1 MLPLIKN
8 NKNKSSV
15 FKSYATIVLATLTIL
30 IFLNSHGL
38 KVFASNPQTLYGI
51 GTTSYYPSSIQNYF
65 SWYDNYPQSTC
76 STTTNP
82 AEAGWISVNQSTS
95 TLNSFQNDTLTVNSG
110 SVQTVPLKLSFSD
123 LVCHDST
130 SNNAYYRLTNPKDG
144 PIATA
149 VATQT
154 EINVVG
160 VSSSVPGTFS
170 GMPITSSLILPS
182 NSGTK
187 YWFIYDPF
195 SFTPKN
201 PITSNFTITIS
212 FVAINYFHDTSIN
225 NAYCVNGGQKVSG
238 SFPYYNCPTNQWSVN
253 IKVTVNKKPPPPPT
267 SNSCPGFPNFSSIF
281 VPMPYTGPSYSSA
294 QSTYTYQSATS
305 PYPGLYYQYT
315 PQGVKET
322 SLQDASIGGSQ
333 VLPTKISE
341 SDGSPQTSASA
352 SGSVTLNYLP
362 YVQAYPYD
370 YNQPQVNYNN
380 IYQQTVWTPQ
390 YVTTYCPSGGS
401 LSGTNCTYSATLNP
415 GYYTCPWPYYY
426 YNGGCFNASG
436 NTTTPIWN
444 PPYYSCPYGGYLN
457 GTTCIYTATTI
468 YSWSAGSTQTINQ
481 PTSTLGQQMIPCY
494 GRIFT
499 LLPIN
504 GASAS
509 LQLNGAVNYEYP
521 NTANLLLPLQYYF
534 DIPPGDPF
542 PGDGF
547 RQDTQLSGVNANGP
561 ADKYHQFASGN
572 NSYLGNI
579 CNPNQTLSTF
589 IGPGIGNSNL
599 QNASLSCSITTDDDN
614 DADFVAGDYAVF
626 NGNVNYQQGNLTET
640 SAYGTFSVSNS
651 ASIPYGPYQ
660 TQNVYTKP
668 YINVNGGDVLA
679 GFGQT
684 NNACSASNVYTWNQN
699 SGQYYGSGS
708 TLAVIT
714 GGLVDGFASGQ
725 NTSNVAP
732 NGLIFSNNVFGS
744 NYGGQFCSNPT
755 PPTVSSSQT
764 QQLYNQ
770 LSSVYGG
777 GNGCNLNGVIDSP
790 CIVNYGNGS
799 YTMPSNLNIGPGG
812 HVIFFGTG
820 NFNVNSDFSITMP
833 GGMSDNPSYIPSLEV
848 VVGNGGNINIAN
860 NVTQIAGSYMTTGNI
875 NDCVIG
881 GSLPSPSNNMF
892 NDIRQPSGSTC
903 GNQLVVNG
911 VLEANQIK
919 FDRTYDSLYES
930 TPPLSDSSG
939 SHGGT
944 WVYTP
949 PTCRWYNIWIGYRYI
964 YWYFCYGGG
973 YTYVPYNINDTG
985 KSSYNQTTSDAAE
998 IFNYSP
1004 LSWLT
1009 PNDFQGLYQNQSTP
1023 VVQSVTSLAP
1033 IITP

>member
-1 MLPLIKN
+1 MLQIARKNKKYSQFFTIFSFSFFFILISFFIFVAFTSSTKASSSCTYPTLYCGYFYGTIDQPPPSGAYDVIQGGINGQTPFTGTSANNAINFENQIISDLGGCTNHSSNNQVGAAFIILTMVPGATNHFADACSGTVQVNGKSVSIQTEWKNIIDYYAKNNLIKWSVPITQYTYNQNTYYYN
-8 NKNKSSV
+8 NDV
-15 FKSYATIVLATLTIL
+15 ATYYGKDSGNYTGDLIEFLDPTTKAPIYVLKYVCANPIG
-30 IFLNSHGL
+30 SL
-38 KVFASNPQTLYGI
+38 KPLPPPKV
-51 GTTSYYPSSIQNYF
+51 
-65 SWYDNYPQSTC
+65 C
-76 STTTNP
+76 TTNCC
-82 AEAGWISVNQSTS
+82 
-95 TLNSFQNDTLTVNSG
+95 
-110 SVQTVPLKLSFSD
+110 K
-123 LVCHDST
+123 
-130 SNNAYYRLTNPKDG
+130 TNCCTTNCCTTNCG
-144 PIATA
+144 
-149 VATQT
+149 
-154 EINVVG
+154 
-160 VSSSVPGTFS
+160 
-170 GMPITSSLILPS
+170 IT
-182 NSGTK
+182 
-187 YWFIYDPF
+187 
-195 SFTPKN
+195 
-201 PITSNFTITIS
+201 
-212 FVAINYFHDTSIN
+212 
-225 NAYCVNGGQKVSG
+225 
-238 SFPYYNCPTNQWSVN
+238 
-253 IKVTVNKKPPPPPT
+253 
-267 SNSCPGFPNFSSIF
+267 SCPGFPNFSSIF
-281 VPMPYTGPSYSSA
+281 VPMPYTGQSYSSA

-352 SGSVTLNYLP
+352 SGSITLNYLP

-380 IYQQTVWTPQ
+380 IYQQTIWTPQ

-401 LSGTNCTYSATLNP
+401 LSGTTCYYAATFNP
-415 GYYTCPWPYYY
+415 GYWYCPYPDTL
-426 YNGGCFNASG
+426 NSSG
-436 NTTTPIWN
+436 VCSGAEVYQPSW
-444 PPYYSCPYGGYLN
+444 YSCNSGGSLS
-457 GTTCIYTATTI
+457 GTTCSYTATTM
-468 YSWSAGSTQTINQ
+468 YSWSAGGTQTINQ
-481 PTSTLGQQMIPCY
+481 PTSTLGQQMTPCY

-504 GASAS
+504 GASAT
-509 LQLNGAVNYEYP
+509 LQLNSSVNYEYP

-534 DIPPGDPF
+534 DIPPGDPS

-614 DADFVAGDYAVF
+614 ITDFVAGDYAIF

-640 SAYGTFSVSNS
+640 SASGTFSVSNS

-684 NNACSASNVYTWNQN
+684 NNACSASNIYTWNQN

-725 NTSNVAP
+725 NTANTAP

-930 TPPLSDSSG
+930 TPSLSDSSG

-944 WVYTP
+944 LVYTP
-949 PTCRWYNIWIGYRYI
+949 PTCRYYFFWNGYRMI
-964 YWYFCYGGG
+964 RWYFCYGGG
-973 YTYVPYNINDTG
+973 NTYVPYNVNDTG